1 MFSAVAIM
9 ALVLSPVLIPLII
22 TGFRFLAEVQRKR
35 TYARL
40 EQKLDREHL
49 ADGVGRASKPSMSTT
64 W

>member
-22 TGFRFLAEVQRKR
+22 TGFHFVAQVQRKR

-40 EQKLDREHL
+40 EQKLEREHL
-49 ADGVGRASKPSMSTT
+49 ADGVGHASKPSMSTA

>member
-40 EQKLDREHL
+40 EQKLRREHL
-49 ADGVGRASKPSMSTT
+49 ADRVERGAQPMSTT